1 MCPEY
6 HWKNKETEEY
16 QTVVCSIADID
27 KFLETVPDP
36 DNWFRVMQLPQ
47 VRTEKL
53 SASFLDG
60 HVPASK
66 KKDFDDLKQAAKIEA
81 DSYNLKPEDRKEHKK
96 AIKQLKEVK
105 K

>member
-1 MCPEY
+1 MPEY
-6 HWKNKETEEY
+6 YWQNHKTEEC

-36 DNWFRVMQLPQ
+36 ENWQRIMQMPNI
-47 VRTEKL
+47 RTDKL
-53 SASFLDG
+53 SVSFLDG

-66 KKDFDDLKQAAKIEA
+66 KRDFDDLKQAAKIEQ
-81 DSYNLKPEDRKEHKK
+81 DSYNLKPEDRGEHKK